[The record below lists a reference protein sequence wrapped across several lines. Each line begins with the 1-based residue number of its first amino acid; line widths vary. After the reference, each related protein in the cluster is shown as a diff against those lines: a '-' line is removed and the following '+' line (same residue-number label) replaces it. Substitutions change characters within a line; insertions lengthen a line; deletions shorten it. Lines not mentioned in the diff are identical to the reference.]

1 MDPIELPGHFEK
13 RLDEITNAIRDIVEI
28 ESPSFD
34 PEGIGKVVDWI
45 EARANDVIPE
55 LKIERIAAEGRGDHL
70 VIRAFGDLP
79 GKPLFILGHTDTVH
93 PLGSKEQNPTR
104 IEEGDLYG
112 CGTFDM
118 KANIALMLEV
128 FASMKALGLKPARP
142 VTILL
147 ACDEEVGSD
156 TGRPLV
162 EREAANAEYCFV
174 FEPSAGGKIKTGRKG
189 TSGYTLRARG
199 IPAHAGLDPEKGASA
214 ILELSRQIVAISDLN
229 DPGAGTTV
237 TVGTIKGGTTTNVV
251 PEHAECTIDV
261 RFASLE
267 RAERIESALRSLTP
281 EDERVELMLEGE
293 INRPP
298 MERTDA
304 VVRLFEKAKELAA
317 SFGYEI
323 GETQVGG
330 ASDGN
335 FVGALGVPVLD
346 GLGIEGD
353 GAHRLDEHVV
363 VADIPDRA
371 SLLTLLLTND
381 LSDA

>member
-1 MDPIELPGHFEK
+1 MDPKELPPHFENK
-13 RLDEITNAIRDIVEI
+13 LDEITSSIRDIVEI
-28 ESPSFD
+28 ESPSFGPD
-34 PEGIGKVVDWI
+34 GINEVVDWI
-45 EARANDVIPE
+45 VSRAKEAIPDIE
-55 LKIERIAAEGRGDHL
+55 IERIAAEGRGEHL

-93 PLGSKEQNPTR
+93 PTGSKEKNPTR
-104 IEEGDLYG
+104 IEDGNLYG

-128 FASMKALGLKPARP
+128 FKSMKALGLRPARP

-147 ACDEEVGSD
+147 ACDEEVGSE

-162 EREAANAEYCFV
+162 EREAANADYCFV
-174 FEPSAGGKIKTGRKG
+174 FEPSAKGRIKTGRKG

-214 ILELSRQIVAISDLN
+214 VLELSKQIIAVSELN
-229 DPGAGTTV
+229 DPEAGTTV
-237 TVGTIKGGTTTNVV
+237 TVGTVKGGTTMNVV

-261 RFASLE
+261 RFTSLE
-267 RAERIESALRSLTP
+267 RAEKIEAALRGLSSD
-281 EDERVELMLEGE
+281 DERVELMLEGE

-304 VVRLFEKAKELAA
+304 VIRLFEKAKGLAA

-363 VADIPDRA
+363 VADIPKRA

-381 LSDA
+381 LSEA